1 MTRVCVERRV
11 AAPPQIVFDAVAN
24 VANLPDTN
32 PDIVKVRF
40 LTERRSG
47 VGTRFVE
54 TRSMNGKEIE
64 TELEIR
70 ESDDR
75 SRIRFVADSHG
86 TVWDT
91 LFTVVPEAG
100 GSILQIAMD
109 ARAHKLLP
117 KLMNPI
123 LKGLFKR
130 GMLRHI
136 EKFAAYCDAKGKPS
150 SGSPDPRRGAS

>member
-1 MTRVCVERRV
+1 MTRVLVQRSI
-11 AAPPQIVFDAVAN
+11 AAPAEIVFDAVAN
-24 VANLPDTN
+24 IVNLPDTN

-40 LTERRSG
+40 LTERRTG

-54 TRSMNGKEIE
+54 TRAMNGKEME
-64 TELEIR
+64 TELEIT

-91 LFTVVPEAG
+91 VFTVLPEDG
-100 GSILQIAMD
+100 GSKLEIAMD

-123 LKGLFKR
+123 FKVFFRR
-130 GMLRHI
+130 GMRQHI
-136 EKFAAYCDAKGKPS
+136 DKFAAYCESKA
-150 SGSPDPRRGAS
+150 GA